1 MAKVSGTVFRSGGK
15 ERVSYAT
22 IKAYKAGKPNK
33 YETTDD
39 GGEFTLDLPDRGTWT
54 IVAFEKGSFASNPQ
68 EVDMDHDQ
76 AEIKIYMDRIA
87 ETHDEKAGK
96 LFFWIMLGIFGLWIA
111 LYLVAHLVIVDGG
124 KGFRIWT
131 EDPLRYL
138 EIVLWGVAGILVSKI
153 FTTGWYLRN
162 QSFLP
167 RGRADAYRPPCRH
180 ASSGVDHRAA
190 ALSGNHDI
198 CPGQQQSSHR
208 RSICPRD
215 HGGLCLHYW
224 HQPVAFVEFY
234 PEHSQAIHQ
243 PAWLRLST
251 TLSTRQSLSPCPC
264 ISWFNP

>member
-1 MAKVSGTVFRSGGK
+1 MSKVSGTVFRSGGK

-54 IVAFEKGSFASNPQ
+54 IVAFEKGSFASKPQ

-76 AEIKIYMDRIA
+76 AEIKIYLDRIA
-87 ETHDEKAGK
+87 ETHDDKAGK

-111 LYLVAHLVIVDGG
+111 LYLVAHLVLVDGG

-162 QSFLP
+162 HRF
-167 RGRADAYRPPCRH
+167 YRE
-180 ASSGVDHRAA
+180 GVLMHIAHLVA
-190 ALSGNHDI
+190 TPVLVLITVLLLSQVTMTFALANSNQITVDLSA
-198 CPGQQQSSHR
+198 PG
-208 RSICPRD
+208 IM
-215 HGGLCLHYW
+215 
-224 HQPVAFVEFY
+224 VAFAFIIGTS
-234 PEHSQAIHQ
+234 PWPLWNFILNTAKRFTSQ
-243 PAWLRLST
+243 LG
-251 TLSTRQSLSPCPC
+251 
-264 ISWFNP
+264 

>member
-1 MAKVSGTVFRSGGK
+1 MSKASGTVFRSGGK

-33 YETTDD
+33 YETTND

-54 IVAFEKGSFASNPQ
+54 IVAFEKGSFASKPQ

-111 LYLVAHLVIVDGG
+111 LYLVAHLVLVDGG

-162 QSFLP
+162 HRF
-167 RGRADAYRPPCRH
+167 YRE
-180 ASSGVDHRAA
+180 GVLMHIAHLVA
-190 ALSGNHDI
+190 TPVLVLITVLLLSQVTMTFALANSNQVTVDLSA
-198 CPGQQQSSHR
+198 PG
-208 RSICPRD
+208 IM
-215 HGGLCLHYW
+215 
-224 HQPVAFVEFY
+224 VAFAFIIGSS
-234 PEHSQAIHQ
+234 PWPLWNFILNTAKRFTSQ
-243 PAWLRLST
+243 LG
-251 TLSTRQSLSPCPC
+251 
-264 ISWFNP
+264 